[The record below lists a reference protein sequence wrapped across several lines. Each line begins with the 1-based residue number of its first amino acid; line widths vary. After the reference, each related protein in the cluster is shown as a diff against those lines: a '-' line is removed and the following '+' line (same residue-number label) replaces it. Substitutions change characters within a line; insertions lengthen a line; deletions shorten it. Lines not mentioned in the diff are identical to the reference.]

1 LLRSRWQHCDELKVA
16 VISLDAPARCAAP
29 LERLASV
36 ECDDVLRPHRLT
48 TGAVPHR
55 RQGGRRDRR
64 VHREVTE
71 VLDKINFD
79 GVIDDIWAIRSSGFV
94 HPELQ

>member
-1 LLRSRWQHCDELKVA
+1 MTFTKTLARAMTKNILKYAASQWPQAAA
-16 VISLDAPARCAAP
+16 VEVQGSFPTNDAYGNFSNSVVLDVTY
-29 LERLASV
+29 ER
-36 ECDDVLRPHRLT
+36 D
-48 TGAVPHR
+48 
-55 RQGGRRDRR
+55 
-64 VHREVTE
+64 

>member
-1 LLRSRWQHCDELKVA
+1 MNKNILKYAATQLAAGRRFPTNDAYGNFSNSV
-16 VISLDAPARCAAP
+16 VLD
-29 LERLASV
+29 V
-36 ECDDVLRPHRLT
+36 TYECD
-48 TGAVPHR
+48 
-55 RQGGRRDRR
+55 
-64 VHREVTE
+64 